1 MVLGGEIEGTKQRE
15 QNDAAEVDAKLLAAE
30 DRQMLACSQADVLGE
45 LDVELEQSY
54 MPSVAYT
61 YILFWSSAIKIQA
74 LAPGIL
80 ARRKVHFALLSADP
94 DAVARVM

>member
-1 MVLGGEIEGTKQRE
+1 MGGVICHIIATGVVLGGEIEGTKQRE

-54 MPSVAYT
+54 MPSVAYK
-61 YILFWSSAIKIQA
+61 YILFIVLVERYQDTGTGTWH
-74 LAPGIL
+74 P
-80 ARRKVHFALLSADP
+80 RP
-94 DAVARVM
+94 